1 MPWAIEKLRERFPHI
16 GLVQIYGLTEGTP
29 IAACLDPEDAVARGH
44 TVGKPMP
51 LTEIAI
57 VDDNGRTAEVG
68 EVGERRT

>member
-1 MPWAIEKLRERFPHI
+1 MRSADRARVALLA
-16 GLVQIYGLTEGTP
+16 LVEGTP

-44 TVGKPMP
+44 TVRKPMP

-57 VDDNGRTAEVG
+57 VDDDGRTAEVG